1 MLICHLILSYLQNY
15 AKEHTGTVEEYINKK
30 IEVINTKT
38 TELIEHGKDTNSLI
52 YPIVLQ
58 TFYLIDV
65 IKLNEPAASLACDN
79 AKGDKIKIIRDIDGY
94 FFMLN
99 VNELLAIKVNDK
111 NVAELY
117 FIGTLLDIQE
127 NDPIIDIQME
137 KWKNF
142 YMIVIQQS
150 LTLKIYLV
158 KFDISDSPDINHIHK
173 INLELLTDKFKVFRK
188 GNDVHL
194 VIYHINENTE
204 NELM

>member
-15 AKEHTGTVEEYINKK
+15 AKEQTGTVEEYINKK

-65 IKLNEPAASLACDN
+65 IKLNEPAATLACDN

>member
-1 MLICHLILSYLQNY
+1 M
-15 AKEHTGTVEEYINKK
+15 
-30 IEVINTKT
+30 
-38 TELIEHGKDTNSLI
+38 
-52 YPIVLQ
+52 
-58 TFYLIDV
+58 IDV

-94 FFMLN
+94 FFWLN
-99 VNELLAIKVNDK
+99 VNELLAIKVNDN

-117 FIGTLLDIQE
+117 FIGTLLDIEE

-142 YMIVIQQS
+142 YMILIQQS